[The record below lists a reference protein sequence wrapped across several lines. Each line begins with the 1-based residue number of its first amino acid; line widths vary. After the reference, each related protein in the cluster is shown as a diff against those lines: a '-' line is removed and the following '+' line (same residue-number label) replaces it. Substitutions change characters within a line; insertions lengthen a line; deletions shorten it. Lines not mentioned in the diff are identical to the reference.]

1 MDKQK
6 RLGVSC
12 ASHSARCAECTL
24 PATVLPGGDEG
35 WLSTMP
41 GQTEVAIDGEKFLI
55 NGKPAYAGREYRGY
69 RIEGL
74 LLNARMVQGIF
85 DDENPDTRGLWA
97 YPDTGL
103 WDPERNTREF
113 IAAMPSWRACGLLAF
128 TLNLQ
133 GGSPMGYSSVAATQQ
148 ALQELRAR
156 TGDRRPVPEPATA
169 QPWHNSAFTSTGEL
183 KPAYLARLRRILDA
197 ADQLGMVVIL
207 GYFYQGQDERLVD
220 EAAVCCA
227 VDSITAWLLE
237 EGYTNVLVEVNNE
250 CDTRYEHEILQP
262 QRVHELI
269 RRVRAQTHR
278 GRRLLAGTSY
288 RGGRIP
294 DEQVVAASD
303 FVLLHGNGV
312 SDPARIAEMVDR
324 TRALPAFRP
333 MPVLFNEDD
342 HYDFDRPYNNM
353 LVALSRYASWGYFDP
368 GEGAGGRSARGN
380 YRDGFQNVP
389 VNWTINTERKRQ
401 FFALVQAVT
410 EGAA

>member
-1 MDKQK
+1 
-6 RLGVSC
+6 
-12 ASHSARCAECTL
+12 
-24 PATVLPGGDEG
+24 
-35 WLSTMP
+35 MP
-41 GQTEVAIDGEKFLI
+41 GRTEVAIAGEQFLI
-55 NGKPAYAGREYRGY
+55 NGTPTYAGREYRGY

-97 YPDTGL
+97 YPDTGI

-133 GGSPMGYSSVAATQQ
+133 GGSPMGYSSVAATRQ

-156 TGDRRPVPEPATA
+156 TGDPRPVPELATA
-169 QPWHNSAFTSTGEL
+169 QPWHNSAFTPTGEL
-183 KPAYLARLRRILDA
+183 KPAYLARLRRVLDA

-207 GYFYQGQDERLVD
+207 GYFYQGQDERLAD
-220 EAAVCCA
+220 EAAVCRA
-227 VDSITAWLLE
+227 VDSMTGWLLE

-262 QRVHELI
+262 QRVHELLL
-269 RRVRAQTHR
+269 RVRAQTHR
-278 GRRLLAGTSY
+278 SQRLLAGTSY

-324 TRALPAFRP
+324 TRALLTFRP

-342 HYDFDRPYNNM
+342 HYDFDRPSNNM
-353 LVALSRYASWGYFDP
+353 LAALSRYASWGYFDP

-380 YRDGFQNVP
+380 YWDGFQNVP

-401 FFALVQAVT
+401 FFALVQEVT
-410 EGAA
+410 QGAT